1 LYLKQLV
8 KLVTA
13 VTPFEL
19 RNCMYCL

>member
-1 LYLKQLV
+1 MQLV
-8 KLVTA
+8 KLMTA